1 MKDSYLEYP
10 TSTTLSPLEC
20 AYFMVPADIILQ
32 SDLPSVR
39 IAVFSY
45 LAIKRGIDF
54 SINFSILDIV
64 KWMNRKPN
72 RHANG
77 LNDQIRSCL
86 EQFVELGYLSLSTP
100 IKNDHTKIEATINVK
115 TLQELTKH
123 YRFAVLYTDEIRKIF
138 SYSSV
143 DEVPFCSTDNLLLVF
158 SYLRMQIVRRQNALM
173 PDERNMDNAQSL
185 SHDIVCRRQRYPE
198 VYNEFYNV
206 IADYIQLSERTIST
220 SVQVLHQLGL
230 IYYEALPH
238 QRYDDKNWRTDH
250 TLFCNM
256 YKREK
261 NLLLA
266 AGKDYY
272 LPEIKN
278 KKNLLANYKQNRKRN
293 ISLGGDYI

>member
-1 MKDSYLEYP
+1 MEKNNLEYP
-10 TSTTLSPLEC
+10 TSTALSPIDC

-45 LAIKRGIDF
+45 LAITRGINF
-54 SINFSILDIV
+54 SLRFSILDIIQ
-64 KWMNRKPN
+64 WMNRKPN
-72 RHANG
+72 RHTNG

-86 EQFVELGYLSLSTP
+86 EQFTELGYLSLKQP
-100 IKNDHTKIEATINVK
+100 INDDHTKVEATINIE

-123 YRFAVLYTDEIRKIF
+123 YRFAVLYTDEVRKIL
-138 SYSSV
+138 SYSPSDDNIV
-143 DEVPFCSTDNLLLVF
+143 CSTDNLLLVF
-158 SYLRMQIVRRQNALM
+158 SYLRMQIVRRQNNLL
-173 PDERNMDNAQSL
+173 PEERNIDNAQNL
-185 SHDIVCRRQRYPE
+185 SYDIICRRKRFPE
-198 VYNEFYNV
+198 VYNEFFNV
-206 IADYIQLSERTIST
+206 ISDYIQLSERIIST
-220 SVQVLHQLGL
+220 AVHLMYHLGL

-238 QRYDDKNWRTDH
+238 QRYDGIHWRTDH

-266 AGKDYY
+266 SGKDYY

-278 KKNLLANYKQNRKRN
+278 KKDLLANYKQNRKHN
-293 ISLGGDYI
+293 TTLGGIYI